1 MSIVV
6 DLASTLD
13 PDGVDVYFL
22 NRKAVN
28 NVRSS
33 KELTNIFA
41 APPDGIRFK
50 DFVFKYLY
58 IL

>member
-1 MSIVV
+1 MFFPGDELKQTVSIVV

-22 NRKAVN
+22 NREPMY

-33 KELTNIFA
+33 EELTTMFA
-41 APPDGIRFK
+41 LPPEGM
-50 DFVFKYLY
+50 L
-58 IL
+58 

>member
-1 MSIVV
+1 MKQTVSIVV

-22 NRKAVN
+22 NTEPLF

-33 KELTNIFA
+33 SELDPVFA
-41 APPDGIRFK
+41 MIPEGGSLLIVDCQ
-50 DFVFKYLY
+50 
-58 IL
+58 